1 MEVYQVKVF
10 LEVARHLSFTEAA
23 DALNLTQP
31 AVSAKIKSL
40 ETELGTSLFYR
51 LGRKIQ
57 LTEVG
62 QFLLEEG
69 PRLID
74 VENQLF
80 AKVEEIKEG
89 KFGNL
94 KIGCTAAI
102 ANGWL
107 PEILFQYRQQ
117 YPGIQ
122 TQCVVFDSAEFLY
135 RAITSSQIDIGISD
149 ISFAEFSEIS
159 ATPIAPIHYSLVVAA
174 NHPLANRSW
183 LSLKELQKER
193 WVMLN
198 TGSPSRLVF
207 ESRLTELGIN
217 FSDFAQVE
225 TVDTLS
231 LMRTYMM
238 QGHYLGFASNFEFKS
253 ECQSGM
259 LVAIPLQEFALS
271 GNVFLVLPKR
281 LSQSVI
287 ASSNAQSAIAD
298 SSSPNRRLPLA
309 VRKAQSRHSNPM
321 QKFIALVENCQE
333 QQQASVCP
341 HSTPVRL
348 RSPNLIIRSNSVQH
362 PETIDLAIGIQNSTI
377 PTVTAGLV
385 IQRLGL
391 LEHFLPKDGRYSS
404 TQYRIQWCDFLTGA
418 PIIQGLHA
426 GKLDIGV
433 LGDYPLLL
441 SAIQQN
447 NSGSETRQTRLVS
460 FVSTN
465 PDGSCNAVIV
475 PNKSNLQS
483 IEDLRGGVIAVPFSS
498 SAHGM
503 VMRSLNSAN
512 LLNEV
517 RLASLENSN
526 ITQPFGYSIQADGYA
541 HFAPFHDIAYRQ
553 GKFRYLPGDNL
564 NVLPAFHGV
573 VVSAELAEQ
582 YPEVVIAYLK
592 ALTAAQYWYTITPS
606 ALSLISQ
613 WTNLDAEIVSQILSS
628 VYHQNQ
634 PRRFFCEMT
643 IRPDWITQHIAQLLL
658 VPGNERLETINL
670 DRWIQTEFLQQ
681 ASF

>member
-1 MEVYQVKVF
+1 MEVYQIKVF

-23 DALNLTQP
+23 DALNLSQP
-31 AVSAKIKSL
+31 AVSTKIKSL
-40 ETELGTSLFYR
+40 ESELGTDLFYR

-62 QFLLEEG
+62 QFLLEES
-69 PRLID
+69 PKLIE
-74 VENQLF
+74 VENQLI
-80 AKVEEIKEG
+80 AKVKEIKKG

-135 RAITSSQIDIGISD
+135 RAITDSQIDLGISD

-159 ATPIAPIHYSLVVAA
+159 ATPIAPIQYSLVVMA
-174 NHPLANRSW
+174 NHPIANQNW
-183 LSLKELQKER
+183 LSLKELQKEP

-217 FSDFAQVE
+217 LSEFSKVE

-231 LMRTYMM
+231 LMQTYVM
-238 QGHYLGFASNFEFKS
+238 QGNYLGFASNLEFKS
-253 ECQSGM
+253 ECQLGM
-259 LVAIPLQEFALS
+259 FVAIPLQEFALS
-271 GNVFLVLPKR
+271 GNIFLLLPKR
-281 LSQSVI
+281 LSQS
-287 ASSNAQSAIAD
+287 ASVH
-298 SSSPNRRLPLA
+298 SSSQNRR
-309 VRKAQSRHSNPM
+309 SRNSNPM
-321 QKFIALVENCQE
+321 QKFIALVKSHQEE
-333 QQQASVCP
+333 QQISISP
-341 HSTPVRL
+341 HSTPARL
-348 RSPNLIIRSNSVQH
+348 RSPSLITRSNPLQR
-362 PETIDLAIGIQNSTI
+362 PETINLAIGIQNSTI

-391 LEHFLPKDGRYSS
+391 LEHFLPREGRYSS
-404 TQYRIQWCDFLTGA
+404 TQYHIQWCDFSTGA
-418 PIIQGLHA
+418 PIIQGLHS
-426 GKLDIGV
+426 GQLDIGV

-441 SAIQQN
+441 SALQQN
-447 NSGSETRQTRLVS
+447 NAVSESQQTRLVS

-475 PNKSNLQS
+475 RNRSNLQS

-512 LLNEV
+512 LLSEV

-526 ITQPFGYSIQADGYA
+526 IAHPFGYPVQADGYA

-553 GKFRYLPGDNL
+553 GKFRYLQCDNL

-573 VVSAELAEQ
+573 VVSVQLAEQ

-592 ALTAAQYWYTITPS
+592 ALSAAQYWYTITPS

-634 PRRFFCEMT
+634 SRRFFCEMT
-643 IRPDWITQHIAQLLL
+643 IRPDWIAQHIAQLSL
-658 VPGNERLETINL
+658 VPGNEGLETINL
-670 DRWIQTEFLQQ
+670 DRWIQTEFLHQSQ
-681 ASF
+681 DISSW